1 MCSIIVAD
9 IIAIG
14 CAVSR
19 DCILANPQVPANTAT
34 AALQPPT
41 AITAWEIEEQPRCDH
56 FRSNPA

>member
-9 IIAIG
+9 IIATG
-14 CAVSR
+14 WAVSR
-19 DCILANPQVPANTAT
+19 DCILANPQVLANTAT

-41 AITAWEIEEQPRCDH
+41 AIAAWEIEEQPRCDH